1 MVALI
6 LCFKYSDIAESQRK
20 ASSVMSPQAQVAQKL
35 VSVMQCDSGQDTAGF
50 HTTGRWHCWYLSS
63 TASNRTRLYL
73 YLGHHQK
80 ISSAAIFSPA
90 PVHQSYRSTS
100 IFSWDHKITCEE
112 NTTSAGCV
120 LGHKGAV
127 SQSTGR
133 SVASVLPSSNMGSG
147 NQRPVCIAVF
157 SPSEPSTSKPQTTH
171 KHCTCFLAPRRQ
183 LLLKKK
189 ILNKKNKCGH

>member
-35 VSVMQCDSGQDTAGF
+35 VSVTQCDSGQDIAGF
-50 HTTGRWHCWYLSS
+50 LTTGRWHCWYLSS

-90 PVHQSYRSTS
+90 PVHQSYGSTS

-133 SVASVLPSSNMGSG
+133 SVASVLQSHHQTWGQETKGLSALQYFPLQSQALANHR
-147 NQRPVCIAVF
+147 QPT
-157 SPSEPSTSKPQTTH
+157 STAHAFWLQDVSY
-171 KHCTCFLAPRRQ
+171 F
-183 LLLKKK
+183 
-189 ILNKKNKCGH
+189 